1 MSGQAGDAVTLRL
14 TAASDSTDATLRG
27 TVTLRCPDGWTAT
40 PAELPFTLPSGDHLH
55 TDVVVS
61 VPARTEPGLYPV
73 HAELRITADEVPA
86 SWRQPVE
93 DVCVVKVG
101 AAAGELVYLADGPTE
116 VTLEAGEAGTL
127 TLTVGSHA
135 CADLNLEAHLIS
147 PWGTWEWMG
156 PGALGAVLPARATVD
171 LGFQLTPPAW
181 LEPGQWW
188 ALVRIGC
195 AGRLVYSPAVKVTV
209 T

>member
-1 MSGQAGDAVTLRL
+1 M
-14 TAASDSTDATLRG
+14 
-27 TVTLRCPDGWTAT
+27 
-40 PAELPFTLPSGDHLH
+40 
-55 TDVVVS
+55 S
-61 VPARTEPGLYPV
+61 VPEQARPGLYPIR
-73 HAELRITADEVPA
+73 AELRVTGDELPL

-93 DVCVVKVG
+93 DVCVVTVG
-101 AAAGELVYLADGPTE
+101 APAGELVYLADGPAE
-116 VTLEAGEAGTL
+116 VTLRPGEEGA
-127 TLTVGSHA
+127 LTVTFGSHA
-135 CADLNLEAHLIS
+135 GADLALEAHLIS

-156 PGALGAVLPARATVD
+156 PGALGAVLPARGTVD

-181 LEPGQWW
+181 QEPGQWW